1 MKVCTDACLFA
12 AWVAAY
18 LQKNKINPGNI
29 LDIGTGTGLI
39 SLMLAQ
45 KTLALIDAVE
55 INTDAALQAKENFN
69 ASPWKQRLNV
79 FETGILQYNTQMKY
93 DLIISNPPF
102 FNNDLR
108 SPDKNKNTAK
118 HDDHLGLP
126 ELIKA
131 VNENLS
137 DTGRAAVLLPY
148 SRTNF
153 FETHAAK
160 KGLFIIEKISVKQT
174 PAHPAFRSIML
185 CAKKEKVLQQA
196 EIIIHNDERKYTNE
210 FIELLKDYYLKL

>member
-18 LQKNKINPGNI
+18 LQNNKINPGSI
-29 LDIGTGTGLI
+29 LDIGTGTGLL

-69 ASPWKQRLNV
+69 ASSWAQRLNV
-79 FETGILQYNTQMKY
+79 FETGILQYSTQKKY
-93 DLIISNPPF
+93 DFIISNPPF
-102 FNNDLR
+102 FNNDLV

-118 HDDHLGLP
+118 HDGHLGLP

-148 SRTNF
+148 NRTNF
-153 FETHAAK
+153 FETDAAK
-160 KGLFIIEKISVKQT
+160 KGLFIIEKTLVKQT
-174 PAHPAFRSIML
+174 PAHPAFRSMLL
-185 CAKKEKVLQQA
+185 CAKKEKVMRQA

>member
-18 LQKNKINPGNI
+18 LQKNKINPGSI
-29 LDIGTGTGLI
+29 LDIGTGTGLL

-55 INTDAALQAKENFN
+55 INIDAALQAKENFN

-102 FNNDLR
+102 FNNDLL

-118 HDDHLGLP
+118 
-126 ELIKA
+126 A
-131 VNENLS
+131 
-137 DTGRAAVLLPY
+137 
-148 SRTNF
+148 
-153 FETHAAK
+153 
-160 KGLFIIEKISVKQT
+160 
-174 PAHPAFRSIML
+174 
-185 CAKKEKVLQQA
+185 
-196 EIIIHNDERKYTNE
+196 
-210 FIELLKDYYLKL
+210 

>member
-18 LQKNKINPGNI
+18 LQKNKIIPRNI
-29 LDIGTGTGLI
+29 LDIGTGTGLL

-69 ASPWKQRLNV
+69 ASSWAQRLNV
-79 FETGILQYNTQMKY
+79 FETGILQYSTYKKY
-93 DLIISNPPF
+93 DFIISNPPF
-102 FNNDLR
+102 FNNNLL

-118 HDDHLGLP
+118 HDGHLGLT

-131 VNENLS
+131 INENLS
-137 DTGRAAVLLPY
+137 GNGMAAVLLPY
-148 SRTNF
+148 SRAGF
-153 FETHAAK
+153 FETHAARQE
-160 KGLFIIEKISVKQT
+160 LFTIEKTLVKQT
-174 PAHPAFRSIML
+174 PAHPAFRSMLL
-185 CAKKEKVLQQA
+185 CAKKEKAMQQA